1 MKELLEKIGR
11 FYFSLPRAITY
22 QVNVIL
28 MSVLD
33 YFVLSLENEFLDFQD
48 FVFKFLKY
56 QIFSLLIVV
65 LKTIKSNIK

>member
-1 MKELLEKIGR
+1 
-11 FYFSLPRAITY
+11 
-22 QVNVIL
+22 